1 MNHTIASGYILFDI
15 CIYFLCT
22 TIHAIPRI
30 TFAITQFYIFSWAI
44 VCSWQ
49 YSQVQGCNTIATIGV
64 NRIESIVT
72 TLSVS
77 STIPIIRLACYN
89 CCLRSGW
96 MIDSQMQGC
105 NAITTILTGCGV
117 SIVTTLSVSSTIPLV
132 RTTSYNCCLRSC
144 WIVDCQVQGGNA
156 IASIYTLGREG
167 IITTLS
173 VSGTIPL
180 VRTTSY
186 NRCL

>member
-1 MNHTIASGYILFDI
+1 
-15 CIYFLCT
+15 
-22 TIHAIPRI
+22 
-30 TFAITQFYIFSWAI
+30 
-44 VCSWQ
+44 
-49 YSQVQGCNTIATIGV
+49 
-64 NRIESIVT
+64 
-72 TLSVS
+72 
-77 STIPIIRLACYN
+77 
-89 CCLRSGW
+89 